1 MLSNTCQM
9 SLDSIGSNNQ
19 LSALMRN
26 FAIEA
31 PKVKNLVPNWSL
43 NEVLSFLKKA
53 EPLSTLSLERLT
65 KKTVFL
71 VALATA
77 KRISELQAL
86 SPEISFQKQ
95 NVILYIKH
103 SFLAKTETAFNKLPK
118 AITLHALKEMKN
130 TSELN
135 NPLCPVRCLLF
146 YLKKIKSLNINP
158 SSLFVAPKDP
168 SKALS

>member
-1 MLSNTCQM
+1 M
-9 SLDSIGSNNQ
+9 
-19 LSALMRN
+19 
-26 FAIEA
+26 
-31 PKVKNLVPNWSL
+31 
-43 NEVLSFLKKA
+43 
-53 EPLSTLSLERLT
+53 SLERLT

-86 SPEISFQKQ
+86 SPEILFQKQ

-118 AITLHALKEMKN
+118 AITLHALREMKN

-168 SKALS
+168 SKALSKNAISFFLRDTILKAKVVYNDRGPVKAHDVQGFSASIAFKANI